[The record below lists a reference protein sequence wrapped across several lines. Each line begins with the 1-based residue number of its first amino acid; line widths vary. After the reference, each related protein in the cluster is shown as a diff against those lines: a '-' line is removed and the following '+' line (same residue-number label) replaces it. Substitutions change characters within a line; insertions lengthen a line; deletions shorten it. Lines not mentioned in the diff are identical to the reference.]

1 VIAAAYLVT
10 QVPPPFT
17 PKVKSEGDFS
27 NFEKFD
33 DAELKILPKDKYVK
47 EFADF

>member
-1 VIAAAYLVT
+1 VT
-10 QVPPPFT
+10 ERAGVFQVPPPMT

-27 NFEKFD
+27 NFEKMD
-33 DAELKILPKDKYVK
+33 DEELKILAKDRYVK